1 VAEEAARHAM
11 TKMTTAEEAVAA
23 AEAAV
28 DVLQEKM
35 TMKDADGLAIL
46 KAIPKRQ

>member
-1 VAEEAARHAM
+1 VAEEAALHVM
-11 TKMTTAEEAVAA
+11 MKTMIAEEAVAA
-23 AEAAV
+23 AEAGV